1 MPVLADLCGMDN
13 QNSTDKAEGGD
24 VKKPSGFL
32 DRTMKNLKVAWRGI
46 AGSAYDADKA
56 SSRPNLP
63 EGDMEQLR
71 DQMLSCL
78 ETRGGEVSARGRA
91 AALGHVYLALDPE
104 GRERFLRLLANDFD
118 VNEGAVDAA
127 MAELR
132 KTTDK
137 DSRQGA
143 QMLLKKALV
152 APRINLLRQF
162 NALPDGVKFLVD
174 MRASLLA
181 LKTNEPSL
189 QGLEHD
195 LRDLLASWFDVD
207 FLELRRITWDNASA
221 ALLEKLIDYEAV
233 HAIDGW
239 DDLKNRLDSDR
250 RCFAYFHPRMP
261 DEPLIF
267 VEVALVN
274 GLAGNIQDL
283 LDENVPVL
291 DPHTADTAIFYSIS
305 NAQKGLAG
313 ISFGNFLIKRVAET
327 LSTEFKGL
335 KTFATLSPAPG
346 FMKWLNRALAGDGSG
361 LLSNGEGKAL
371 SAVARDGDTPVQ
383 TLKLLLEN
391 RSWPDDLTVSEALH
405 TPLSRLCAHYLI
417 NEKGRNKRA
426 LDPVAHFHLTNGAR
440 MEKLNWRGDLSSR
453 GLENAAGM
461 MINYLYDLSRV
472 EDAHE
477 AYTSTGEVAASSA
490 VRGLL
495 KG

>member
-1 MPVLADLCGMDN
+1 MPTLTDLWGMDN
-13 QNSTDKAEGGD
+13 QNHTDKAEGEGA
-24 VKKPSGFL
+24 KKSSGFL
-32 DRTMKNLKVAWRGI
+32 DRTLKNLKTAWRGI

-56 SSRPNLP
+56 SSRPDLP
-63 EGDMEQLR
+63 EEDLELLR
-71 DQMLSCL
+71 DQMRACL

-91 AALGHVYLALDPE
+91 AALGHVYLALDSK
-104 GRERFLRLLANDFD
+104 GRIRFLRLLAHDFD
-118 VNEGAVDAA
+118 VDEGPVDAA

-132 KTTDK
+132 KATDK
-137 DSRQGA
+137 NSRHTA
-143 QMLLKKALV
+143 QIVLKKALV
-152 APRINLLRQF
+152 APRINLLTQF

-174 MRASLLA
+174 MRAELLA
-181 LKTNEPSL
+181 LKSDEPAM

-195 LRDLLASWFDVD
+195 LRDLLKSWFDVD

-221 ALLEKLIDYEAV
+221 ALLEKLIAYEAV

-274 GLAGNIQDL
+274 GLADNIQAL
-283 LDENVPVL
+283 LDENAPVL

-313 ISFGNFLIKRVAET
+313 ISFGNFLIKRVAES
-327 LSTEFKGL
+327 LSIEFKGL

-346 FMKWLNRALAGDGSG
+346 FMKWLNRTLADDAPD
-361 LLSNGEGKAL
+361 LLSNGEARAL
-371 SAVARDGDTPVQ
+371 SAVAQDSDTPRQ
-383 TLKLLLEN
+383 TLELLLET
-391 RSWPDDLTVSEALH
+391 RSWPEDQTVSEALR
-405 TPLSRLCAHYLI
+405 TPLMRLCAYYLVK
-417 NEKGRNKRA
+417 EKGLKKQA

-453 GLENAAGM
+453 GVKNAAGM
-461 MINYLYDLSRV
+461 MINYIYDLSRV
-472 EDAHE
+472 EATHE
-477 AYTSTGEVAASSA
+477 AYTSTGEVAASPA